1 MKIGILGGTFN
12 PIHYGHLRAAEE
24 VREKLDFDKIL
35 FIPSKN
41 PPLKI
46 KEIADPYHRYKMV
59 RLALKNNKFFELS
72 DIEFRLKGKSYTVRT
87 MEELKKSFPN
97 IEFYFIL
104 GIETFIDIANWWH
117 PEKLIKLT
125 NFVIISRPHF
135 RFVDLQKS
143 KYIKIKKTIL
153 NEIDEGAIDSFKT
166 KLNSG
171 KEVILLKITEIGIS
185 STEIRELIAEGKS
198 INYLLPVEVQ
208 SYIITNKLYLREV
221 RKY

>member
-87 MEELKKSFPN
+87 MEELKKSFPD

-104 GIETFIDIANWWH
+104 GIETFIDIGSWWH
-117 PEKLIKLT
+117 PEKLIELT

-143 KYIKIKKTIL
+143 KYIKIKKIIL
-153 NEIDEGAIDSFKT
+153 NEIDEGVINTFKT
-166 KLNSG
+166 KLDSG

-185 STEIRELIAEGKS
+185 STEIRELIAEGRS

>member
-72 DIEFRLKGKSYTVRT
+72 DIEFKLKGKSYTVRT
-87 MEELKKSFPN
+87 MEELKKSFPDM
-97 IEFYFIL
+97 EFYFIL
-104 GIETFIDIANWWH
+104 GIETFIDIVNWWH
-117 PEKLIKLT
+117 PEKLIELT

-153 NEIDEGAIDSFKT
+153 NEIDEGVINTFKT
-166 KLNSG
+166 KLDSG

-185 STEIRELIAEGKS
+185 STDIRELIAEGRS